1 MFPGQCGNAAFFLKG
16 QPDQFHF
23 KFRGISFSGK
33 SFCGAHEVSTCKISG
48 CLSYRSVVYEPDGT
62 ETTLTFISQSD
73 DYWLSNGMQ
82 AHPFTAKSALGQVG
96 FRLRQNI
103 TTHSGM
109 QFIPW
114 LKIALEQ
121 EFVHNNPVRVND
133 DNFNND
139 SAGTRGSNRAGISA
153 TLTPHTHIYANINY
167 EKGDGMESPWTGN
180 ASLSYRF

>member
-1 MFPGQCGNAAFFLKG
+1 MLKG
-16 QPDQFHF
+16 NLFNQHLNA
-23 KFRGISFSGK
+23 RMSSGGHADG
-33 SFCGAHEVSTCKISG
+33 SYTIPGLGGSLVSG
-48 CLSYRSVVYEPDGT
+48 YNARFAN
-62 ETTLTFISQSD
+62 TTLSPFVSFTGFISQSD

-82 AHPFTAKSALGQVG
+82 THLCTAKSALEQVG

-139 SAGTRGSNRAGISA
+139 SAGTRGSYRAGISA

-180 ASLSYRF
+180 AGLSYRF